1 MCAGVLMFGAS
12 SIPVRVMA
20 TDAVAQAQ
28 TAVQVKGVVLD
39 SNGEP
44 IMGAA
49 VIEVVGLA
57 QRNHKRQ
64 HISIQ

>member
-44 IMGAA
+44 DRHYDACG
-49 VIEVVGLA
+49 
-57 QRNHKRQ
+57 R
-64 HISIQ
+64 